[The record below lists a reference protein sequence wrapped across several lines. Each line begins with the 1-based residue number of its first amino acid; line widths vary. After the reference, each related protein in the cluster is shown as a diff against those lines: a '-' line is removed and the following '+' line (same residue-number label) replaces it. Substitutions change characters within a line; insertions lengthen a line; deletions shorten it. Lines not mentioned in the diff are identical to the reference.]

1 MMEFIQT
8 LLNGNFATVISVM
21 IAATLIAFT
30 YYVALPAITE
40 RNQLREQLKKNHS
53 PERVEN
59 LVESMAEELTS
70 VTQQMVELSR
80 ILSEMQTHATA
91 TSRADGTAQ
100 AELYTMLDEIR
111 QQMHN
116 LATRFV
122 SLTNTVN
129 AMGGQRNVQRSPDS
143 LNVRGLR

>member
-1 MMEFIQT
+1 MMDFIQT
-8 LLNGNFATVISVM
+8 LLNGNFATVIAVL
-21 IAATLIAFT
+21 IAGALIAFT

-40 RNQLREQLKKNHS
+40 RNQLREQVRDNHS

-59 LVESMAEELTS
+59 LVERVTEELS
-70 VTQQMVELSR
+70 QVTQQIAELNKAMADMHS
-80 ILSEMQTHATA
+80 HATA

-100 AELYTMLDEIR
+100 AEMYTVMDEIR
-111 QQMHN
+111 QQLHN

-129 AMGGQRNVQRSPDS
+129 AMGGQRTSQRPPDS